1 MRALLRGPRMKLPR
15 LLLLAKP
22 RIVLTVSDGRLG
34 QLEAIMTNIRERPV
48 CGMSWLILHATVTVL
63 K

>member
-1 MRALLRGPRMKLPR
+1 MKLPR
-15 LLLLAKP
+15 LLLLAN
-22 RIVLTVSDGRLG
+22 RGLLCADCGDGRLG